1 MRAPLKRFLPRV
13 GPCLLWAAC
22 AGAAAP
28 GAEFMQDFRGH
39 RFDPRFFR
47 PTGVHTPRTV
57 RAGPGGLR
65 ITLPADHNSKLPV
78 GVVPRLR
85 VRGDFEITVAFEIL
99 QVDKPKA
106 GHGAGVSIWIT
117 MVSPTKEAATIARV
131 VRPSGERVFTSHR
144 ASTPPG
150 EKRVHRG
157 GKPMP
162 TEALSGKLRLVRE
175 GALLSYQVAEG
186 GGKAFRELYQ
196 TELGTED
203 LDLVRFAADNGG
215 SPTLV
220 DVRINGVSI
229 RADDFPSGP
238 PEGPPTRRALW
249 LAAGLAV
256 LLLAAGG
263 CWLWWRRARST
274 GCAA

>member
-1 MRAPLKRFLPRV
+1 MRPPLTRFLPRV

-22 AGAAAP
+22 AAAAAP
-28 GAEFMQDFRGH
+28 GAEFQQDFRG
-39 RFDPRFFR
+39 RRIDPRLFR
-47 PTGVHTPRTV
+47 PTGVHTPRAV

-65 ITLPADHNSKLPV
+65 VTLPADLTSKLPV

-85 VRGDFEITVAFEIL
+85 VGGDFEIMMAFEIL
-99 QVDKPKA
+99 QVDRPRG
-106 GHGAGVSIWIT
+106 GHGAGVSIYIT
-117 MVSPTKEAATIARV
+117 TASPTKEAATVALL
-131 VRPSGERVFTSHR
+131 VRPGGERVFISHR

-150 EKRVHRG
+150 QKRVHRG
-157 GKPMP
+157 GRPMP
-162 TEALSGKLRLVRE
+162 TGSLSGKLRLVRE
-175 GALLSYQVAEG
+175 GELLSYQVAEG
-186 GGKAFRELYQ
+186 GGNAFRELYQ

-220 DVRINGVSI
+220 DVRIHGVTI
-229 RADDFPSGP
+229 RSDDFPGGP
-238 PEGPPTRRALW
+238 PEAPPTRRRLW
-249 LAAGLAV
+249 LAGGLTV